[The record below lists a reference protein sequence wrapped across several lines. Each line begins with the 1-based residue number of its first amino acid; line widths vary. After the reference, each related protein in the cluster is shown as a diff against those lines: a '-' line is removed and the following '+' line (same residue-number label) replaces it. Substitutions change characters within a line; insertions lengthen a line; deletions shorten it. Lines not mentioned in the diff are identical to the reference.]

1 MVYQQNY
8 TSSELHDSMAG
19 RVPLEVGTRG
29 TIGSLLKREIE
40 YFRKL
45 ELECVENRMDSE
57 RSSEEMASGGRN
69 SWPSFGFSMASW
81 RRKKRRNIGI
91 RPGICS
97 TVEVA
102 DSERQQE
109 IRGFSYQNLRVD
121 SERFDV

>member
-1 MVYQQNY
+1 
-8 TSSELHDSMAG
+8 MAG

-45 ELECVENRMDSE
+45 ELEHVESRMNSE
-57 RSSEEMASGGRN
+57 ISSQEMAPGGRN
-69 SWPSFGFSMASW
+69 SWPSLRFSMVSW
-81 RRKKRRNIGI
+81 RRKKRRNSGI

-102 DSERQQE
+102 DSQGLNE
-109 IRGFSYQNLRVD
+109 IPGFSYLNLRAD
-121 SERFDV
+121 SKRFDV